1 MKPKAVKKVKFL
13 HCADLHIDCPFSSL
27 PDVIAQSR
35 KQTLKNVFLNII
47 DIAIREKVDFLF
59 ISGDLFEHNYV
70 TLSSIN
76 FINECFKKIPDVK
89 IFMTCGNHDPAVS
102 SSHYFSYKWEN
113 NVISFKKRISYAYI
127 DEFDAYI
134 YGSSFLSFEEPECF
148 IPNFDPLD
156 KNAINILL
164 SHGTFD
170 FDLDNC
176 KYNPISK
183 EFLDELGMDYIGLG
197 HFHKK
202 FIKGNVY
209 NPGSPEPL
217 GFDEVGPHGVFVG
230 TIDKRESLKIDVEF
244 IPTNVNSYEVLD
256 INIPNITND
265 LSVIDEI
272 KDKVVKSITNPRDSL
287 TQINIKGYLQ
297 KGFYLDTDYI
307 YNSLYN
313 DFFYLNIINNT
324 SPDYDWDALSK
335 EPGLRGLF
343 VAKMLAKIAD
353 EPDENKKK
361 ILYSAMHYGIQAI
374 DENDVNI

>member
-1 MKPKAVKKVKFL
+1 MKQDAVRKVKFL

-27 PDVIAQSR
+27 PDVVAQNR
-35 KQTLKNVFLNII
+35 RQTLRNVFLNII
-47 DIAIREKVDFLF
+47 DIAINEKVDFLF

-76 FINECFKKIPDVK
+76 FINECFKKIPNVK
-89 IFMTCGNHDPAVS
+89 IFLTCGNHDPAVQ

-113 NVISFKKRISYAYI
+113 NVITFKKRISYAYI

-134 YGSSFLSFEEPECF
+134 YGSSFLNFEEPECF

-164 SHGTFD
+164 THGTLD

-176 KYNPISK
+176 KYNPISS
-183 EFLDELGMDYIGLG
+183 EYLDELSMDYVGLG

-217 GFDEVGPHGVFVG
+217 GFDEIGPHGVFVG

-244 IPTNVNSYEVLD
+244 IPTNINSYESLEITIPS
-256 INIPNITND
+256 INND
-265 LSVIDEI
+265 LLVIDEI
-272 KDKVVKSITNPRDSL
+272 KNKIGKVVPNPKDFL
-287 TQINIKGYLQ
+287 AQISIKGYLQ
-297 KGFYLDTDYI
+297 KGFLLDTDYI
-307 YNSLYN
+307 YNCLYSE
-313 DFFYLNIINNT
+313 FFYLNIINNT
-324 SPDYDWDALSK
+324 SPDYDWEVLAK

-343 VAKMLAKIAD
+343 VSKILD
-353 EPDENKKK
+353 KISNEPDEDKKR
-361 ILYSAMHYGIQAI
+361 ILYSSLHYGVQAI